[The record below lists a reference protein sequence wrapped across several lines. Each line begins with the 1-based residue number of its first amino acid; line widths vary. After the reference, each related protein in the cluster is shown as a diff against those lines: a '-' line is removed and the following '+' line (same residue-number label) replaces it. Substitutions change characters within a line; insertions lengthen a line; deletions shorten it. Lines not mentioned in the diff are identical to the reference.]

1 VGHLFILTSVQYV
14 PVVCTESFSNCAK
27 GRPRRRDVEDFHEFF
42 LSFLNMPG
50 MNAHDAGSAGE
61 SSGDT
66 RTAQQIIDA
75 TRAQLSWMEAAE
87 SEVRSSF

>member
-1 VGHLFILTSVQYV
+1 MRL
-14 PVVCTESFSNCAK
+14 
-27 GRPRRRDVEDFHEFF
+27 RRRRVSPT
-42 LSFLNMPG
+42 LSAEGARYDGILRTYTLSLLPISRCVRLTDMPG